1 MMLVLRTTRCLV
13 GSLKCL
19 SEVIHQILSMCSVK
33 AVRIMVPTVSLRW
46 QASAAVLQLCIYQQR
61 IDT

>member
-1 MMLVLRTTRCLV
+1 MLVLRTTRCLV

-33 AVRIMVPTVSLRW
+33 AVRIMVPIVSLEVAGVRNS
-46 QASAAVLQLCIYQQR
+46 SAVVTGAEM
-61 IDT
+61 